1 MQGERNAKFICDFSY
16 LMLILPFY
24 FNKRATM
31 IAIVNYDTGN
41 IRSVINALG
50 RVGCTDWVYTDDKS
64 ILAQADKVILPGVGE
79 ASSAMAKLVERG
91 LDTFIPTLTQPVLGI
106 CVGTQLMCQSSEEGD
121 AQCMG
126 IFRTKVKKFQTQQLN
141 PVGADLEPFPLVTS
155 PLGGSEGGCS
165 SFKIPHMGWNQITD
179 LRTPLFK
186 DIDEG
191 AYIYYVHSFYPE
203 LCEDTIATTHYI
215 NAFSGALGRDNFF
228 GTQFHPEKSGAVG
241 AQIIKNFLEL

>member
-1 MQGERNAKFICDFSY
+1 
-16 LMLILPFY
+16 
-24 FNKRATM
+24 M

-64 ILAQADKVILPGVGE
+64 ILAKADKVLLPGVGE
-79 ASSAMAKLVERG
+79 ASSAMAKLTERG

-106 CVGTQLMCQSSEEGD
+106 CVGTQLMCQSSEEGN

-126 IFRTKVKKFQTQQLN
+126 IFRTKVKKFQPT
-141 PVGADLEPFPLVTS
+141 AH
-155 PLGGSEGGCS
+155 CS
-165 SFKIPHMGWNQITD
+165 QPIVPKIPHMGWNQITD

-203 LCEDTIATTHYI
+203 LCADTIATTHYI
-215 NAFSGALGRDNFF
+215 NDFSGALGRDNFF
-228 GTQFHPEKSGAVG
+228 GTQFHPEKSGTIG
-241 AQIIKNFLEL
+241 AQILKNFLEL

>member
-1 MQGERNAKFICDFSY
+1 
-16 LMLILPFY
+16 
-24 FNKRATM
+24 M

-41 IRSVINALG
+41 ICSVTNALK
-50 RVGCTDWVYTDDKS
+50 RVGCTDWVYTDDKE
-64 ILAQADKVILPGVGE
+64 ILMKADKVLLPGVGE
-79 ASSAMAKLVERG
+79 ASTAMAKLAERG

-106 CVGTQLMCQSSEEGD
+106 CVGTQLMCQSSEEGNVE
-121 AQCMG
+121 CMG
-126 IFRTKVKKFQTQQLN
+126 IFRTKVKKFQPETRELSIFNSQFSILK
-141 PVGADLEPFPLVTS
+141 V
-155 PLGGSEGGCS
+155 
-165 SFKIPHMGWNQITD
+165 PHMGWNQITH

-203 LCEDTIATTHYI
+203 LCADTIATTRYI

>member
-1 MQGERNAKFICDFSY
+1 
-16 LMLILPFY
+16 
-24 FNKRATM
+24 M

-41 IRSVINALG
+41 ICSVTNALK
-50 RVGCTDWVYTDDKS
+50 RVGCTDWVYTDDKE
-64 ILAQADKVILPGVGE
+64 ILMKADKVLLPGVGE
-79 ASSAMAKLVERG
+79 ASTAMAKLAERG

-106 CVGTQLMCQSSEEGD
+106 CVGTQLMCQSSEEGNVE
-121 AQCMG
+121 CMG
-126 IFRTKVKKFQTQQLN
+126 IFRTKVKKFQPETRELSILN
-141 PVGADLEPFPLVTS
+141 SQFSIEKV
-155 PLGGSEGGCS
+155 
-165 SFKIPHMGWNQITD
+165 PHMGWNQITH

-203 LCEDTIATTHYI
+203 LCADTIATTRYI

-241 AQIIKNFLEL
+241 AQIIKNFLDL

>member
-1 MQGERNAKFICDFSY
+1 
-16 LMLILPFY
+16 MLKDIIEI
-24 FNKRATM
+24 M

-64 ILAQADKVILPGVGE
+64 ILAKADKVLLPGVGE
-79 ASSAMAKLVERG
+79 ASSAMAKLTERG

-106 CVGTQLMCQSSEEGD
+106 CVGTQLMCQSSEEGN

-126 IFRTKVKKFQTQQLN
+126 IFRTKVKKFQPT
-141 PVGADLEPFPLVTS
+141 PL
-155 PLGGSEGGCS
+155 SENDFS
-165 SFKIPHMGWNQITD
+165 IFNSQFSIEKIPHMGWNQITD
-179 LRTPLFK
+179 LRTLLFK

-215 NAFSGALGRDNFF
+215 NPFSGALGRDNFF
-228 GTQFHPEKSGAVG
+228 GTQFHPEKSGAIG
-241 AQIIKNFLEL
+241 AQILKNFLEL

>member
-1 MQGERNAKFICDFSY
+1 
-16 LMLILPFY
+16 
-24 FNKRATM
+24 M

-41 IRSVINALG
+41 ICSVTNALR
-50 RVGCTDWVYTDDKS
+50 RVGCTDWVYTDDKEV
-64 ILAQADKVILPGVGE
+64 LMKADKVLLPGVGE
-79 ASSAMAKLVERG
+79 ASTAMAKLAERG

-106 CVGTQLMCQSSEEGD
+106 CVGTQLMCQSSEEGNVE
-121 AQCMG
+121 CMG
-126 IFRTKVKKFQTQQLN
+126 IFRTRVKKFQADILPEDQLLSLN
-141 PVGADLEPFPLVTS
+141 SHL
-155 PLGGSEGGCS
+155 S
-165 SFKIPHMGWNQITD
+165 SLKVPHMGWNQITD

-203 LCEDTIATTHYI
+203 LCADTIATTQYI

>member
-1 MQGERNAKFICDFSY
+1 
-16 LMLILPFY
+16 
-24 FNKRATM
+24 M

-41 IRSVINALG
+41 IRSVTNALA
-50 RVGCTDWVYTDDKS
+50 RVGCTEWVYTDDKAL
-64 ILAQADKVILPGVGE
+64 LALADKVILPGVGE
-79 ASSAMAKLVERG
+79 ASTAMAKLAERG

-126 IFRTKVKKFQTQQLN
+126 IFRTKVRKFQSINQPDGELSAVNCQLSI
-141 PVGADLEPFPLVTS
+141 E
-155 PLGGSEGGCS
+155 
-165 SFKIPHMGWNQITD
+165 KIPHMGWNQITD

-186 DIDEG
+186 DITDG
-191 AYIYYVHSFYPE
+191 AYIYYVHSYYPE
-203 LCEDTIATTHYI
+203 LCADTIATSHYI
-215 NAFSGALGRDNFF
+215 NGFSGALGRDNFY